1 MTTNSEVE
9 EILKGMVI
17 QPITKKYFNP
27 LFELV
32 AEAYKKE
39 IEITGGSV
47 LRFYRI
53 AKLFRLVQMFHPV
66 FDIFHKDYETV
77 LVAVSGDKLIGYSHI
92 FPLGK
97 RIWHI
102 VTTAVD
108 EKYRGRGIFK
118 KLLKADLRYISKRNG
133 ERAFT
138 YIPLYLEKACKEL
151 KFDILAK
158 ETQFLVELDR
168 IPTVGFSEGVS
179 IREATSADIERIYQI
194 YKAVS
199 PKKARAFKIGPED
212 FRDSFLNRIRT
223 EISWS
228 YSKKWV
234 IEMEGEIVGYVHF
247 IYSPIQQTGEIP
259 SFYVLP
265 SSKSSK
271 LTSLLLSEV
280 LKFLTNRNIRK
291 VTVFIDDGWKETME
305 IFERFGFKPITPNYV
320 LVNELV

>member
-9 EILKGMVI
+9 ELLKKMVI
-17 QPITKKYFNP
+17 RPITRKYFDR

-39 IEITGGSV
+39 IKITGGSV
-47 LRFYRI
+47 LRFSRI
-53 AKLFRLVQMFHPV
+53 AKLYRLVQMFYPM
-66 FDIFHKDYETV
+66 FDILHKDYETI
-77 LVAVSGDKLIGYSHI
+77 LVAVSEDKLIGYSHI

-158 ETQFLVELDR
+158 ETQLLVELGR
-168 IPTVGFSEGVS
+168 IPIVDFYEGVS
-179 IREATSADIERIYQI
+179 IREATSTDIERIYQI
-194 YKAVS
+194 YTALS

-212 FRDSFLNRIRT
+212 FRDSFVSRIRT
-223 EISWS
+223 IITWAF
-228 YSKKWV
+228 SKKWV
-234 IEMEGEIVGYVHF
+234 IEMEGKIVGYVHVT
-247 IYSPIQQTGEIP
+247 YSPIQQTGEIQ

-271 LTSLLLSEV
+271 LTSLLLSET
-280 LKFLTNRNIRK
+280 LRFLEERNIRK
-291 VTVFIDDGWKETME
+291 VTVFIDDEWKETME
-305 IFERFGFKPITPNYV
+305 IFARFGFKPITPNYV
-320 LVNELV
+320 VVNELV